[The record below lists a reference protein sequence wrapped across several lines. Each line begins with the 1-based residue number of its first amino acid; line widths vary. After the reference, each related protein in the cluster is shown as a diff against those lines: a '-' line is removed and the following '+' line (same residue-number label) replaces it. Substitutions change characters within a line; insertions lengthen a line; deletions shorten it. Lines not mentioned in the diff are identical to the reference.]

1 MKMIRGMLEP
11 EVQLRRLLRASPERV
26 FAAFAKP
33 ELVSA
38 WLRPS
43 PDIGLDVLEM
53 DFRVGGAWRF
63 AYHVPN
69 APIVVICGEYRVIEP
84 PSKLVYSWI
93 IEPPDEHAGL
103 RSEVTVTL
111 TPAADGT
118 ELNISHHRLTLPGS
132 PERHA
137 QGWEGAL
144 DLLAKLLNA

>member
-1 MKMIRGMLEP
+1 MP
-11 EVQLRRLLRASPERV
+11 ESKVEVRRLLRASPERV
-26 FAAFAKP
+26 FAAFADAD
-33 ELVSA
+33 LVSA

-43 PDIGLDVLEM
+43 PDIRLDVLEM

-63 AYHVPN
+63 AYHVPGG
-69 APIVVICGEYRVIEP
+69 PVVVIGGEYRLIEP

-103 RSEVTVTL
+103 QSEVTVAI
-111 TPAADGT
+111 TPVADGA
-118 ELNISHHRLTLPGS
+118 ELHISHARLTLPGS

-137 QGWEGAL
+137 QGWRDAL